1 MTTDTHN
8 SQSRLSTDHR
18 LFTVLA
24 ELIRVRQERLRLSTS
39 RDSPSIRTR
48 WKKDFRS
55 LVLAC
60 LVFAQP
66 SGAISQW
73 IDEGEFSQSMLAHK
87 LRQLKSQFEQT
98 EAEISVRDNAES
110 NPKKLELGD
119 LYSRIKRL
127 ETEFLC
133 GAYYPDLLDEQIVIV
148 REDLRLILAD
158 PGQTGIDHNG
168 ADGQSQRLRGPASG
182 VSLPTTQGMIEL

>member
-1 MTTDTHN
+1 MRIF
-8 SQSRLSTDHR
+8 SKFRERR

-24 ELIRVRQERLRLSTS
+24 ELIRVGQERLTLSTS

-48 WKKDFRS
+48 WKKDLRS

-73 IDEGEFSQSMLAHK
+73 IDEGEFSQAMLAHK

-98 EAEISVRDNAES
+98 EAELLVRDKAES
-110 NPKKLELGD
+110 KLKKLELED
-119 LYSRIKRL
+119 LYTRIKRL
-127 ETEFLC
+127 ETEFQR
-133 GAYYPDLLDEQIVIV
+133 GGYYPDLLDEQIVIV

-182 VSLPTTQGMIEL
+182 VSPPTTQGMIEL